1 MFNLVVLF
9 YLADVCDGIHFASNT
24 VFVLLAVLF
33 GVFLL
38 ALMVASD
45 YYEYKQLKEKVLSW
59 KKYIKI
65 AVITGVVT
73 GVISILTPSQ
83 KTMYM
88 IAGGI
93 MVNQTASEV
102 INSNLY
108 KKIYNAI
115 NDKLDYIER
124 SEKTDKD

>member
-1 MFNLVVLF
+1 MYRLSITSFLSLGILLDNSILILIAI
-9 YLADVCDGIHFASNT
+9 LACI
-24 VFVLLAVLF
+24 L
-33 GVFLL
+33 LL
-38 ALMVASD
+38 ALIIASD
-45 YYEYKQLKEKVLSW
+45 CYEPEELKEKVLNF
-59 KKYIKI
+59 KRYIKI

-73 GVISILTPSQ
+73 VVISILTPSQ

-102 INSNLY
+102 INSELY

-115 NDKLDYIER
+115 NDKLDYIV
-124 SEKTDKD
+124 KTDKD

>member
-9 YLADVCDGIHFASNT
+9 YLADVCNGIHFASNT

-115 NDKLDYIER
+115 NDKLDYL
-124 SEKTDKD
+124 EKTDKD

>member
-1 MFNLVVLF
+1 MFSLIILF
-9 YLADVCDGIHFASNT
+9 YLADVCDGIHFACNAI
-24 VFVLLAVLF
+24 FVLMVVLF

-59 KKYIKI
+59 KRYIKI
-65 AVITGVVT
+65 AVITTVVT
-73 GVISILTPSQ
+73 GVISILIPSQ

-102 INSNLY
+102 INSELY
-108 KKIYNAI
+108 KKIYNTI
-115 NDKLDYIER
+115 NDKLDYII
-124 SEKTDKD
+124 KTDKD

>member
-1 MFNLVVLF
+1 MVVLF

-33 GVFLL
+33 GIFLL

-45 YYEYKQLKEKVLSW
+45 YCEYKELKEKVVSW

-83 KTMYM
+83 KTMY
-88 IAGGI
+88 
-93 MVNQTASEV
+93 
-102 INSNLY
+102 Y
-108 KKIYNAI
+108 
-115 NDKLDYIER
+115 DCW
-124 SEKTDKD
+124 

>member
-1 MFNLVVLF
+1 MFSLVVLF
-9 YLADVCDGIHFASNT
+9 YLADVCNGIHFACNT
-24 VFVLLAVLF
+24 ILILMAILAC
-33 GVFLL
+33 VFLL
-38 ALMVASD
+38 ALMLMVCSD
-45 YYEYKQLKEKVLSW
+45 YCEYEELKEKVLSW

-73 GVISILTPSQ
+73 VVISILTPSQ
-83 KTMYM
+83 KTIYM

-102 INSNLY
+102 INSELY

-115 NDKLDYIER
+115 NDKLDYIV
-124 SEKTDKD
+124 KTDKN

>member
-1 MFNLVVLF
+1 MFSLVVLF
-9 YLADVCDGIHFASNT
+9 YLADVRDGIHFASNT

-33 GVFLL
+33 GIFLL

-45 YYEYKQLKEKVLSW
+45 YYEYKQLKEKVVSW

-88 IAGGI
+88 IAGSM
-93 MVNQTASEV
+93 MVNQTANEV
-102 INSNLY
+102 INSDLY

-115 NDKLDYIER
+115 NDKLDYIV
-124 SEKTDKD
+124 KTDKD

>member
-102 INSNLY
+102 INTDLY

-115 NDKLDYIER
+115 NDKLDYIV
-124 SEKTDKD
+124 KTDKD

>member
-124 SEKTDKD
+124 SEKTDKN

>member
-33 GVFLL
+33 GIFLL

-93 MVNQTASEV
+93 MVNQTASEA
-102 INSNLY
+102 INSDLY

-115 NDKLDYIER
+115 NDKLDYIV
-124 SEKTDKD
+124 KTDKD

>member
-1 MFNLVVLF
+1 MFSLIVLF
-9 YLADVCDGIHFASNT
+9 YLADVCNGIHFACNT
-24 VFVLLAVLF
+24 IFILMALLVCIL
-33 GVFLL
+33 LL
-38 ALMVASD
+38 ALIIASD
-45 YYEYKQLKEKVLSW
+45 CYEPEELKEKVLNF
-59 KKYIKI
+59 KRYIKI

-73 GVISILTPSQ
+73 VVIAILIPSQ

-102 INSNLY
+102 INSELY

-115 NDKLDYIER
+115 NDKLDYIV
-124 SEKTDKD
+124 KTDKD

>member
-1 MFNLVVLF
+1 MFSLIVLF
-9 YLADVCDGIHFASNT
+9 YMADVCNGIHFACN
-24 VFVLLAVLF
+24 VIFVLMAILACIF
-33 GVFLL
+33 FL
-38 ALMVASD
+38 ALIICSD
-45 YYEYKQLKEKVLSW
+45 CYEPDELKEKVLSW

-73 GVISILTPSQ
+73 AVISILIPSQ
-83 KTMYM
+83 KTIYM

-102 INSNLY
+102 INSELY

-115 NDKLDYIER
+115 NDKLDYIV
-124 SEKTDKD
+124 KNDKD

>member
-1 MFNLVVLF
+1 MFSLVVLF

-33 GVFLL
+33 GIFLL

-115 NDKLDYIER
+115 NDKLDYIV
-124 SEKTDKD
+124 KTDKD

>member
-1 MFNLVVLF
+1 MFNLIVLF

>member
-1 MFNLVVLF
+1 MFSLIVLF
-9 YLADVCDGIHFASNT
+9 YLADVCNGIHFACNT
-24 VFVLLAVLF
+24 ILILIAILACIL
-33 GVFLL
+33 LL
-38 ALMVASD
+38 ALIIASD
-45 YYEYKQLKEKVLSW
+45 CYEPEELKEKVLNF
-59 KKYIKI
+59 KRYIKI

-73 GVISILTPSQ
+73 VIISILIPSQ

-102 INSNLY
+102 INSELY

-115 NDKLDYIER
+115 NDKLDYIV
-124 SEKTDKD
+124 KNDKD

>member
-1 MFNLVVLF
+1 MFSLVVLF
-9 YLADVCDGIHFASNT
+9 YLADVCNGIHFACNII
-24 VFVLLAVLF
+24 FILMAILACI
-33 GVFLL
+33 FLL
-38 ALMVASD
+38 ALIIASD
-45 YYEYKQLKEKVLSW
+45 CYEPEELKEKVLSC
-59 KKYIKI
+59 KNYIKI

-73 GVISILTPSQ
+73 VIISILIPSQ

-102 INSNLY
+102 INSELY

-115 NDKLDYIER
+115 NDKLDYIV
-124 SEKTDKD
+124 KTDKD

>member
-9 YLADVCDGIHFASNT
+9 YLADVCDGIHFVSNT

-124 SEKTDKD
+124 SEKTDKN

>member
-1 MFNLVVLF
+1 MFSLIVLF
-9 YLADVCDGIHFASNT
+9 YLADVCNGIHFACNT
-24 VFVLLAVLF
+24 IFILISILACI
-33 GVFLL
+33 FLL
-38 ALMVASD
+38 SLIIASASD
-45 YYEYKQLKEKVLSW
+45 YCEDEELKEKVLSC

-73 GVISILTPSQ
+73 VVISILTPSQ
-83 KTMYM
+83 KTVYM

-102 INSNLY
+102 INSELY

-115 NDKLDYIER
+115 NDKLDYIV
-124 SEKTDKD
+124 KTDKD

>member
-45 YYEYKQLKEKVLSW
+45 YYEYKQLKEKVLS
-59 KKYIKI
+59 
-65 AVITGVVT
+65 
-73 GVISILTPSQ
+73 
-83 KTMYM
+83 
-88 IAGGI
+88 
-93 MVNQTASEV
+93 
-102 INSNLY
+102 
-108 KKIYNAI
+108 
-115 NDKLDYIER
+115 
-124 SEKTDKD
+124 

>member
-1 MFNLVVLF
+1 MFSLVVLF

-33 GVFLL
+33 GIFLI

-45 YYEYKQLKEKVLSW
+45 YYEYKELKEKVLSW

-83 KTMYM
+83 KTIYM

-93 MVNQTASEV
+93 MVNQTTSEV

-115 NDKLDYIER
+115 NDKLDYIVR
-124 SEKTDKD
+124 ADKN

>member
-1 MFNLVVLF
+1 MFYF

-33 GVFLL
+33 GIFLL

-102 INSNLY
+102 INTDLY

-115 NDKLDYIER
+115 NDKLDYIV
-124 SEKTDKD
+124 KTDKD

>member
-1 MFNLVVLF
+1 MFVMVF
-9 YLADVCDGIHFASNT
+9 IFASNT

-115 NDKLDYIER
+115 NDKLDCL
-124 SEKTDKD
+124 EKTDKD